1 MLIGDDPQFDGPCH
15 ICRAT
20 PLNWSRDVTELLKM
34 YLRWN
39 PEEESLQMCLHRVV
53 ETSNR
58 AQRLNEKAAAAL
70 HVARQHVRGNINRA
84 GAARE
89 WGEDEKLILDAYD
102 ALVGYSEAPS
112 DPNGLSADNAAGASS
127 EKTSASD
134 VDGTAEQSTPT
145 GEQEKNETA

>member
-1 MLIGDDPQFDGPCH
+1 
-15 ICRAT
+15 
-20 PLNWSRDVTELLKM
+20 M

-84 GAARE
+84 GAAHE

-112 DPNGLSADNAAGASS
+112 DPNGTDNQPVAPGNP
-127 EKTSASD
+127 K
-134 VDGTAEQSTPT
+134 
-145 GEQEKNETA
+145 